1 LARSDDVRVG
11 RGHRVGRIFLG
22 ILGGGALG
30 FVFGAM
36 AGAGVGFIFIL
47 VIRLFQAPPTTPQI
61 EDYSPLIPVLCAY
74 AGAPIGAVALAVA
87 GGVRSWIATA
97 PEDRATR
104 YRAAARRWLFVRTPV
119 IVLIVA
125 GWITAAWVF
134 GWVQSRRSDPY
145 RLRND
150 WDFQA
155 PRLVA
160 LGTFAAFMVAAVS
173 WGIWATRRERS
184 RKQGAPP

>member
-1 LARSDDVRVG
+1 MTFDTTT
-11 RGHRVGRIFLG
+11 I
-22 ILGGGALG
+22 IL
-30 FVFGAM
+30 
-36 AGAGVGFIFIL
+36 
-47 VIRLFQAPPTTPQI
+47 
-61 EDYSPLIPVLCAY
+61 
-74 AGAPIGAVALAVA
+74 
-87 GGVRSWIATA
+87 
-97 PEDRATR
+97 
-104 YRAAARRWLFVRTPV
+104 

-125 GWITAAWVF
+125 GWITAVWVF

-184 RKQGAPP
+184 RKQGVPP